1 MPRKKSKQ
9 SASGDF
15 DSAFDDDLDDIQT
28 PVDSLGEDFIEPIEP
43 SINIP
48 AEKPLNISTKN
59 DISNKFGLKKSYSK
73 CPIMGQGVLP
83 GTVYICSKGNTLIKN
98 PLHKLCIA
106 LSND

>member
-28 PVDSLGEDFIEPIEP
+28 PVDSLGEDFIEP
-43 SINIP
+43 STNVP

-59 DISNKFGLKKSYSK
+59 DISNKFGLKK
-73 CPIMGQGVLP
+73 IATFLVL
-83 GTVYICSKGNTLIKN
+83 N
-98 PLHKLCIA
+98 
-106 LSND
+106 